1 MNSCIYSGLVAL
13 FILFPSAH
21 AIQASPAAL
30 ASQYSLTTSTSLP
43 FPTATLSSSNS
54 QSIIVSEW
62 SLSKGHIQDQASDL
76 AFVEDPFPDRSS
88 NSSSAVLQV
97 TYPAGSYSHNTGGSQ
112 FENLWNTTDGSS
124 FQSMLL
130 SYEVAFDK
138 NFDWV
143 LGGKLPG
150 LRGGTNA
157 TGCSGGDEPTGLD
170 CFSTR
175 LMWRPNGAGEVYAYI
190 PTTSSFCQSTDIVCN
205 SDFGVS
211 ISRGSFTFVSGE
223 WNRITLFV
231 QLNDLVTTPANGNLR
246 LYFNGQLVIS
256 RDDLQFRKGS
266 SVDINGLYFST
277 FFGGSDD
284 AWATPTT
291 THTYYRDI
299 QLWGSADPANGTAVN
314 STVNLATIIKPTNS
328 LLILVSILAAAWGIL
343 FSRWFA

>member
-1 MNSCIYSGLVAL
+1 MNFCIYSGFVA
-13 FILFPSAH
+13 ILLLSSSAR
-21 AIQASPAAL
+21 ATQASPAAL
-30 ASQYSLTTSTSLP
+30 ASQYSLSTSTSLP
-43 FPTATLSSSNS
+43 YPTATLSSSNS
-54 QSIIVSEW
+54 QSLIISQW
-62 SLSKGHIQDQASDL
+62 SLSKGRIQDQASDL
-76 AFVEDPFPDRSS
+76 AFVANPFPEDSS
-88 NSSSAVLQV
+88 NSSNPVLQV

-175 LMWRPNGAGEVYAYI
+175 LMWRPDGVGEVYAYI
-190 PTTSSFCQSTDIVCN
+190 PTTSTFCQETDIICN

-231 QLNDLVTTPANGNLR
+231 QLNDPVTTANGNLQ
-246 LYFNGQLVIS
+246 LYFNDQQVIS
-256 RDDLQFRKGS
+256 RQDLQFRRGS
-266 SVDINGLYFST
+266 SVDINGFYFST

-284 AWATPTT
+284 TWATPTT
-291 THTYYRDI
+291 THTYYRNI
-299 QLWGSADPANGTAVN
+299 QLWGGANPANGTTVNSAVN
-314 STVNLATIIKPTNS
+314 PALRTIRPINS
-328 LLILVSILAAAWGIL
+328 LLILVSILATACGIL
-343 FSRWFA
+343 I